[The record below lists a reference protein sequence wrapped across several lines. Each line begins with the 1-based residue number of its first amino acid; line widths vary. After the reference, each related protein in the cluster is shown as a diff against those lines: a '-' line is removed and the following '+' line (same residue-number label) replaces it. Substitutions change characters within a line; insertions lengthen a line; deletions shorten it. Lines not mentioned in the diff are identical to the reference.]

1 MRKETLSGLKS
12 ALWFLVK
19 LNILAIPLYAVTY
32 LDYSVPQFQEAWAAM
47 LSRSLQ
53 SFGYETALDGNMIAV
68 KDGSTVRQVEFSWD
82 STGWK
87 SLYAMFAL
95 TFASGIGTL
104 GQKLRFLAF
113 ALLLVMFVNFLR
125 VDTTLLVALNF
136 GFEYFD
142 FVHVFLWGGLMT
154 GFVIATWYLLFFRE
168 EQRKG

>member
-1 MRKETLSGLKS
+1 MRKETVSRLKS

-19 LNILAIPLYAVTY
+19 LNALAIPLYVVTY
-32 LDYSVPQFQEAWAAM
+32 MDYSVPQFQEMWAAM
-47 LSRSLQ
+47 LSQSLQ
-53 SFGYETALDGNMIAV
+53 SFGYETALDGSMIAV
-68 KDGSTVRQVEFSWD
+68 KDGQTIRQIEFSWD

-104 GQKLRFLAF
+104 RQKLRFLSF

-125 VDTTLLVALNF
+125 VDTTILLSLNL
-136 GFEYFD
+136 GFQVFD